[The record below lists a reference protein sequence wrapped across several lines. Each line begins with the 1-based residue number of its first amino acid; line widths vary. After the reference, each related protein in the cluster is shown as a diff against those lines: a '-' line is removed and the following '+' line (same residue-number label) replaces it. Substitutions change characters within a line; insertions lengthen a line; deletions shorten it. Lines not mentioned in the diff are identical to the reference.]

1 MIDVSVLM
9 TMFTF
14 LVSLLTFGIVSII
27 FLYLA
32 SEYVMLTEVIN
43 SGIASVLFI
52 IGLLAGIFCLL
63 MLLTIWF
70 DIKWFFIVN
79 LILST
84 KTNAYELAL
93 LWKDNVLLAMNE
105 LRKVVDKL
113 ETLVD
118 STYWPMPTYTNLLF
132 DI

>member
-1 MIDVSVLM
+1 MD
-9 TMFTF
+9 
-14 LVSLLTFGIVSII
+14 
-27 FLYLA
+27 
-32 SEYVMLTEVIN
+32 IN
-43 SGIASVLFI
+43 
-52 IGLLAGIFCLL
+52 
-63 MLLTIWF
+63 
-70 DIKWFFIVN
+70 N
-79 LILST
+79 LEKQIEKVQST